1 MTNDK
6 MSAINDLLR
15 IQGYNGNWNYDPY
28 MQGLY
33 NGMEVVIAILED
45 REPVFKSAPEKWLH
59 DHKDTVVG
67 NTIGSVRDD
76 IINAFKNGAD
86 LSNRDTP

>member
-15 IQGYNGNWNYDPY
+15 VQGMDGNWNYDPY
-28 MQGLY
+28 MQGMY

-45 REPVFKSAPEKWLH
+45 REPVFKSAPE
-59 DHKDTVVG
+59 
-67 NTIGSVRDD
+67 
-76 IINAFKNGAD
+76 
-86 LSNRDTP
+86 

>member
-15 IQGYNGNWNYDPY
+15 IQGIDGNWNYDPY
-28 MQGLY
+28 MQGMY

-45 REPVFKSAPEKWLH
+45 REPVFKSAPEKWLIN
-59 DHKDTVVG
+59 HKDVV
-67 NTIGSVRDD
+67 T
-76 IINAFKNGAD
+76 
-86 LSNRDTP
+86 SNVT

>member
-15 IQGYNGNWNYDPY
+15 VQGINGNWNYDPY
-28 MQGLY
+28 MQGMY

-45 REPVFKSAPEKWLH
+45 REPVFKSAPDKWLH

-67 NTIGSVRDD
+67 ALSEP
-76 IINAFKNGAD
+76 KN
-86 LSNRDTP
+86 

>member
-6 MSAINDLLR
+6 MGAINDLLR

-28 MQGLY
+28 MQGMY

-45 REPVFKSAPEKWLH
+45 REPVFKSAPEKWLVNH
-59 DHKDTVVG
+59 NDGIVSGVSSEST
-67 NTIGSVRDD
+67 N
-76 IINAFKNGAD
+76 
-86 LSNRDTP
+86 